1 MGLAERFRHVIA
13 LQRGHLFGW
22 LPVGMAVGIAVFF
35 ALRFEP
41 SLLLILGVA
50 IAGSAAFAAT
60 RVIPETAGPFAV
72 LLTMIAFGF
81 CIAALR
87 THSLAGPV
95 IDWRY
100 YGPVEGR
107 IVGMDRSASDAVRL
121 TLDQVKLDRVAP
133 HETPLR
139 VRISLHGDPDLGVV
153 PTPGLRVMTTAHLSP
168 PGGPVE
174 PGGFD
179 FQRHAWFAQLGA
191 VGYTRVP
198 LVAARAAEFDLR
210 QVIFAIRMDISG
222 AVRAHLPG
230 DVGGFAAAV
239 TTGDRSGI
247 SQDALGA
254 LRAAN
259 TAHLLAIS
267 GLHMGL
273 LSGFVFGL
281 LRLVFALIPPIALRW
296 PARKLAAGGALLA
309 ATGYL
314 ALSGGNVATER
325 AFVMVAVALC
335 AILVDRRAISLRGV
349 AIAALII
356 LTWQPEALL
365 GPGFQ
370 MSFAATTALVAVFG
384 RLRDK
389 PWLRGRGW
397 MQAFF
402 GLVISSAVA
411 GLATAPIGA
420 AHFNAMAQYGLL
432 ANLASVPLMG
442 TVVVPAS
449 VLAAV
454 LAPFGAEG
462 VGLWIMGLGL
472 QWILW
477 VADWVS
483 GLGGA
488 QRFVAGP
495 HVVVLP
501 LMALGALFVIL
512 WQGRSRYAGLIAVLA
527 ALGLWQADT
536 RPDVLVSDTGVLV
549 GVRTEAG
556 RALSRGKG
564 AGFVARNW
572 LENDGDSA
580 DQEAAF
586 ARWDAPDMPVTHL
599 HGKRAIAGFEGC
611 APGGIVVA
619 SAALPVRAPCL
630 ILDPEVL
637 RATGAV
643 ALHYTSTGARIVTA
657 RDMAGDRMWSGWRD
671 RAIPQLDWDAPADM
685 LAFQNDKGRPESLP

>member
-1 MGLAERFRHVIA
+1 MGLAARFRHMIA
-13 LQRGHLFGW
+13 VQRGHLFGW

-41 SLLLILGVA
+41 SLPLIVA
-50 IAGSAAFAAT
+50 IGFAGFAAFAAT
-60 RVIPETAGPFAV
+60 RALPETAGPFAV
-72 LLTMIAFGF
+72 FLTMIAFGF

-133 HETPLR
+133 HETPVR
-139 VRISLHGDPDLGVV
+139 VRISLHGDAGLGVE

-179 FQRHAWFAQLGA
+179 FQRHAWFARLGA

-210 QVIFAIRMDISG
+210 QVIFGIRMNISG

-247 SQDALGA
+247 SQDALDA

-281 LRLVFALIPPIALRW
+281 LRLVFALIPPVALRW
-296 PARKLAAGGALLA
+296 PSRKLAAGGALLA

-384 RLRDK
+384 WLRDM

-397 MQAFF
+397 VQAFL

-462 VGLWIMGLGL
+462 IGLWIMGLGL

-512 WQGRSRYAGLIAVLA
+512 WQGRSRCAGMLA
-527 ALGLWQADT
+527 ILMALGLWQADT

-549 GVRTEAG
+549 GVRTAEG

-572 LENDGDSA
+572 LENDGDGA
-580 DQEAAF
+580 DQEVAF
-586 ARWDAPDMPVTHL
+586 ARWDASGMPVTHL

-619 SAALPVRAPCL
+619 SATLPTRAPCL

-637 RATGAV
+637 RATGAI
-643 ALHYTSTGARIVTA
+643 ALHFTASGARIVTA

-671 RAIPQLDWDAPADM
+671 LAPPQLDWDAPADL
-685 LAFQNDKGRPESLP
+685 LALQNAKGRPESLP